1 MVRIFDQTEIGA
13 AWLCDNT
20 EFMNLPLEE
29 TELFL
34 SSLVLNLRS
43 ARLSAGQQTT
53 TIPAEVPGNENVK
66 PEKAEK
72 KGKKKDFPATGERF
86 LRERPGGKIGNQAKR
101 RFLMDFPVSASVWR
115 ASGSAPAI
123 KAARSRTMFWRMRAT
138 RSRPSW
144 VMATMI
150 LRRSLAALMRFR

>member
-43 ARLSAGQQTT
+43 ARLSGQQTT

-72 KGKKKDFPATGERF
+72 KADAPVKKAERKGKKVAEKAVEAI
-86 LRERPGGKIGNQAKR
+86 E
-101 RFLMDFPVSASVWR
+101 
-115 ASGSAPAI
+115 APAAVE
-123 KAARSRTMFWRMRAT
+123 AAE
-138 RSRPSW
+138 
-144 VMATMI
+144 
-150 LRRSLAALMRFR
+150 